1 MKSKF
6 LRNTL
11 AAVFTGV
18 FAAGASAAT
27 FNFVQS
33 SGFDVSSLTSND
45 PATNNNDIRWYDF
58 TLVNGDFPTVGN
70 ASPAGTF
77 DTVAWGLPSVN
88 NGGLMASDPFLVDG
102 GPDVDFSGLRVIG
115 HSGTLETGVGNSF
128 GDWVS
133 ISTTYHRN
141 QTISGFAF
149 TLTGGSIISNFFLV
163 QPNFPDNHSI
173 PFTFLETFNTA
184 LNNNPDNCANG
195 APQGTVCDDLFMV
208 PQAGFAPVVFSY
220 DGKWYEIDFTVGNL
234 VNASSNFP
242 GCDGGPFCTIWTA
255 EEEISS
261 LDVLARVREIPE
273 PASMALVGIGLM
285 GLAALRRRKVY

>member
-11 AAVFTGV
+11 AAVFAGV

-27 FNFVQS
+27 FDFVQS
-33 SGFDVSSLTSND
+33 SGFDTGALTSTDNAGAD
-45 PATNNNDIRWYDF
+45 NSINWFDF
-58 TLVNGDFPTVGN
+58 TVANAQFPVVGN

-77 DTVAWGLPSVN
+77 DTVAWGLPSRN
-88 NGGLMASDPFLVDG
+88 NGGAVGFDPFLING
-102 GPDVDFSGLRVIG
+102 GVNADYSGLRVIG
-115 HSGTLETGVGNSF
+115 LSGTLETGAGNAF
-128 GDWVS
+128 GNWVP

-141 QTISGFAF
+141 QTISGSAF
-149 TLTGGSIISNFFLV
+149 TLTGGSITSNFFLV
-163 QPNFPDNHSI
+163 QPNLTDNHDI
-173 PFTFLETFNTA
+173 PFAFLETVNSA
-184 LNNNPDNCANG
+184 LNDDANNCTNG

-208 PQAGFAPVVFSY
+208 PQAGFAPLVFSY

-242 GCDGGPFCTIWTA
+242 GCDGGPLCTIWTA
-255 EEEISS
+255 EEQISS

-273 PASMALVGIGLM
+273 PASMALVGLGLM